1 MLTYN
6 LDERN
11 EDPLYVHLYKCIRK
25 DIEDG
30 VVHPHDRLPS
40 KRTLARNLGVA
51 LVTVESA
58 YAQLMA
64 EGYLYT
70 EPRRGYFACDILS
83 QPQSQNARRDFS
95 DFATGRNTPPT
106 APAKDRKGR
115 DSEEGNPSSHQDFTP
130 YNLEK
135 PELYNVK
142 PRIRFNL
149 ASLETSPDSFPFSVW
164 AKTLRDTLSLG
175 PRIAKAPNASERR
188 SPGTSARCAALRPTP
203 TASS

>member
-83 QPQSQNARRDFS
+83 
-95 DFATGRNTPPT
+95 PT
-106 APAKDRKGR
+106 AVPKRSSGFFGLCDRQKYAPNRARKG
-115 DSEEGNPSSHQDFTP
+115 
-130 YNLEK
+130 
-135 PELYNVK
+135 
-142 PRIRFNL
+142 
-149 ASLETSPDSFPFSVW
+149 
-164 AKTLRDTLSLG
+164 
-175 PRIAKAPNASERR
+175 
-188 SPGTSARCAALRPTP
+188 
-203 TASS
+203 